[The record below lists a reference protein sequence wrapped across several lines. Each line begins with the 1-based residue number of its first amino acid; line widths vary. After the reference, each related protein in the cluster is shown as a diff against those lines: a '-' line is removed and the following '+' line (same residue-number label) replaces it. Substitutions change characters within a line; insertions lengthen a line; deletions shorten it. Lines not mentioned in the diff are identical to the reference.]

1 MKKIM
6 ISALAAVC
14 AVAAITSCGNS
25 GKITK
30 GDDSRM
36 DTLSYALGSN
46 IGYGMKF
53 EFRDIPFDVKSITKG
68 IDEAVFDKAD
78 KSHEEAIDILR
89 DYFMN
94 KRSARSREIA
104 AKRAEA
110 DSIRLEAGDSIK
122 IEYPVADPDM
132 FESEEERTE
141 VSYMFGVDIGN
152 NLKES
157 NLPLELHWLDLG
169 LTEVQEGNAQ
179 MTEDEVNNYLRNYFT
194 VLMPAQNAEK
204 SKEWIESIEKKSG
217 VQKTESGLLYKINRK
232 GEEGTEA
239 TDDRDVVVVRYEGT
253 NREGKV
259 FDSSYER
266 EKELKKQISEVKK
279 NKELTDEQKLEQ
291 VARLETQLER
301 AAQAEFPLNRVIP
314 GWTEGIKLVG
324 KGGKITLWI
333 PSELAYGV
341 RGAGRDIGPNEALK
355 FEVEL
360 IDVKPFKKPEPEPAA
375 EEAEAAEE

>member
-1 MKKIM
+1 
-6 ISALAAVC
+6 
-14 AVAAITSCGNS
+14 
-25 GKITK
+25 
-30 GDDSRM
+30 
-36 DTLSYALGSN
+36 
-46 IGYGMKF
+46 
-53 EFRDIPFDVKSITKG
+53 
-68 IDEAVFDKAD
+68 
-78 KSHEEAIDILR
+78 
-89 DYFMN
+89 
-94 KRSARSREIA
+94 
-104 AKRAEA
+104 
-110 DSIRLEAGDSIK
+110 
-122 IEYPVADPDM
+122 
-132 FESEEERTE
+132 
-141 VSYMFGVDIGN
+141 
-152 NLKES
+152 
-157 NLPLELHWLDLG
+157 
-169 LTEVQEGNAQ
+169 